1 MLGPAALRA
10 LLAALLVLAAPDARA
25 QARPPAG
32 YLADPAQFAR
42 AMETLK
48 SAIGTDPP
56 VMSLRVEPKRITVQV
71 RGPRHAA
78 AMDEWTVSR
87 VDLYVLGRDVVRGPR
102 GMSAPTHV
110 RDASGGY
117 FRLSEVDLAAL
128 PKLLEGTLARAD
140 LEDPAAVTQAVIER
154 GWRLFPEPAWAD
166 LRWTVS
172 VASRYERA
180 TITADPAG
188 RITGADLSETNRAR
202 NLDLLSRDDG
212 ASLAEAHRALMAA
225 IGRGAVVRRF
235 EIEPDSVSVVAQLP
249 GATPGLDDLSWTPS
263 GLRKAPL
270 PAFAEFTR
278 RVRHENRDAAFS
290 LADLDVAALPK
301 VKEAARGLVQ
311 RPDARI
317 TEIAARKTAF
327 SGELR
332 WILTFDGGSSGAMA
346 IETNLA
352 GEVRDLRVLDNGLG
366 SVPRL

>member
-1 MLGPAALRA
+1 M
-10 LLAALLVLAAPDARA
+10 
-25 QARPPAG
+25 
-32 YLADPAQFAR
+32 
-42 AMETLK
+42 
-48 SAIGTDPP
+48 
-56 VMSLRVEPKRITVQV
+56 
-71 RGPRHAA
+71 
-78 AMDEWTVSR
+78 
-87 VDLYVLGRDVVRGPR
+87 
-102 GMSAPTHV
+102 
-110 RDASGGY
+110 
-117 FRLSEVDLAAL
+117 
-128 PKLLEGTLARAD
+128 
-140 LEDPAAVTQAVIER
+140 AAV
-154 GWRLFPEPAWAD
+154 
-166 LRWTVS
+166 
-172 VASRYERA
+172 
-180 TITADPAG
+180 
-188 RITGADLSETNRAR
+188 
-202 NLDLLSRDDG
+202 
-212 ASLAEAHRALMAA
+212 
-225 IGRGAVVRRF
+225 GRGAVVRRF
-235 EIEPDSVSVVAQLP
+235 QVEPDSVSVVAQLP

-301 VKEAARGLVQ
+301 VKEAARGLVR